1 MAAARRKT
9 IDEFLKELE
18 LRPGEKELL
27 DRLSKWP
34 KKDLAKWLMFHLL
47 AKGGMASQIV
57 HPKLVLPVL
66 FAEYYP
72 GLCEFANL
80 IEGEINASQQ
90 SKSLAMLQN

>member
-34 KKDLAKWLMFHLL
+34 KKDLAKWLTFHLM
-47 AKGGMASQIV
+47 AKGRMASQV
-57 HPKLVLPVL
+57 MSPDLVLPVL
-66 FAEYYP
+66 FQEYYP
-72 GLCEFANL
+72 GLCEFGAL
-80 IEGEINASQQ
+80 IKDEINASQQ
-90 SKSLAMLQN
+90 SKPLAMLQN